1 MAILKKYLV
10 WAWMVALFTATV
22 GVSVQQIYCYCLNKT
37 TISWFASNEACH
49 VKEKKETTVASCC
62 RKKQASC
69 CEKRVQK
76 EHSSKPCTKK
86 TTRVFQLKTEFVLE
100 KQIEKQEK
108 SPIEDL
114 RVVEIPDFFYLNAP
128 KDVDIVQPP
137 PTPPPPLSGRSI
149 CLLHQ
154 HFRC

>member
-37 TISWFASNEACH
+37 TISWFAGDDACR
-49 VKEKKETTVASCC
+49 VKETAETKTASCC
-62 RKKQASC
+62 RKQRASC
-69 CEKRVQK
+69 CEKRAHK
-76 EHSSKPCTKK
+76 EHPGKPCTKK

-100 KQIEKQEK
+100 KQVEKQENQYFEAPVIVQI
-108 SPIEDL
+108 SNLIH
-114 RVVEIPDFFYLNAP
+114 FSTP
-128 KDVDIVQPP
+128 KDAEIVQTPP
-137 PTPPPPLSGRSI
+137 KPPPPLSGRNI
-149 CLLHQ
+149 CLRHQ